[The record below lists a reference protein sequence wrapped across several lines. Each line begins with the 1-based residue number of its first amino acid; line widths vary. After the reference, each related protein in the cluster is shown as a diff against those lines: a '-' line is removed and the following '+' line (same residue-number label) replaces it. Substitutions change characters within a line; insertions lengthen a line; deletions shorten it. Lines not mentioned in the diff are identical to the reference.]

1 VVNEALK
8 AYSERSLMITQNS
21 IKLNWAKFTGNPE
34 THTLEA
40 RIFHFTCILSILLFT
55 CSIIFNYLIGLYS
68 LCLLL
73 IPSVLAVCGLFYLSK
88 IRYKHSLAVL
98 FFCIL
103 GNILF
108 VIFFLNNSGINGP
121 GLVIYVLFF
130 FLVMSIVPVKQR
142 LLWVGV
148 NITVAILLISY
159 QYEHPLAVQLKYRD
173 NLSRSLDFAYVYF
186 FSLLIVYFIITSI
199 IDSHNREKTLAENRA
214 ELLELSNQS
223 KNKLFSILA
232 HDLRSPL
239 NSIQNFL
246 EMSLEEH
253 LDEAEKKIIHSSLL
267 KETRYTRQMLINL
280 LSWSKTQMDGVTV
293 KLIRLDLEETLES
306 TILMQASLAEEKSIV
321 INNLIAKGIHVV
333 ADHDMLELVIRNL
346 INNSIKFTAIGGEIN
361 VCSEDHGKECWI
373 KVQDNGVGITKMN
386 EKNIFSL
393 QSESTYGT
401 NNEKGVGLGLVLCK
415 EFILL
420 QHGKIWVES
429 TLDVGTSFFISLQLA
444 EELN

>member
-1 VVNEALK
+1 
-8 AYSERSLMITQNS
+8 MITRDR
-21 IKLNWAKFTGNPE
+21 IKSNWTVLTGSPE

-40 RIFHFTCILSILLFT
+40 RIFHITCIFTIILFS
-55 CSIIFNYLIGLYS
+55 CSIFFNYYIGLYTLS
-68 LCLLL
+68 LLL
-73 IPSVLAVCGLFYLSK
+73 IPSVFIACGLYYLSK
-88 IRYKHSLAVL
+88 FKYQHSLAV
-98 FFCIL
+98 FVFCVL

-108 VIFFLNNSGINGP
+108 IIFFLNNSGINGP
-121 GLVIYVLFF
+121 SLVIYMLFF

-142 LLWVGV
+142 FVWVVV
-148 NITVAILLISY
+148 NIIVAILLITY
-159 QYEHPLAVQLKYRD
+159 QYHYPEAVPVKHRDSLA
-173 NLSRSLDFAYVYF
+173 RSVDFAYVYF
-186 FSLLIVYFIITSI
+186 FTLLIVYFIITSI
-199 IDSHNREKTLAENRA
+199 INSYNREKTLAENRA

-253 LDEAEKKIIHSSLL
+253 ITETEKKVIHSSLL
-267 KETRYTRQMLINL
+267 RETRYTRQMLINL

-293 KLIRLDLEETLES
+293 NLTTLDLQETLES
-306 TILMQASLAEEKSIV
+306 TILLQASLAEEKGIL
-321 INNLIAKGIHVV
+321 INNLIQEDKQVI

-346 INNSIKFTAIGGEIN
+346 INNAIKFTSFGGEIN
-361 VCSEDHGKECWI
+361 IFSEDHGSECWI
-373 KVQDNGVGITKMN
+373 CVQDNGVGITKTN
-386 EKNIFSL
+386 EQNIFSL

-420 QHGKIWVES
+420 QRGKIWVES
-429 TLDVGTSFFISLQLA
+429 EPGVGTTFFISLKLG
-444 EELN
+444 

>member
-1 VVNEALK
+1 
-8 AYSERSLMITQNS
+8 MITRDR
-21 IKLNWAKFTGNPE
+21 IKSNWTVLTGSPE

-40 RIFHFTCILSILLFT
+40 RIFHITCIFTIILFS
-55 CSIIFNYLIGLYS
+55 CSIFFNYYIGLYTLS
-68 LCLLL
+68 LLL
-73 IPSVLAVCGLFYLSK
+73 IPSVFIACGLYYLSK
-88 IRYKHSLAVL
+88 FKYQHSLAV
-98 FFCIL
+98 FVFCVL

-108 VIFFLNNSGINGP
+108 IIFFLNNSGINGP
-121 GLVIYVLFF
+121 SLVIYMLFF

-142 LLWVGV
+142 FVWVVV
-148 NITVAILLISY
+148 NIIVAILLITY
-159 QYEHPLAVQLKYRD
+159 QYHYPEAVPVKHRDSLA
-173 NLSRSLDFAYVYF
+173 RSVDFAYVYF
-186 FSLLIVYFIITSI
+186 FTLLIVYFIITSI
-199 IDSHNREKTLAENRA
+199 INSYNREKTLAENRA

-253 LDEAEKKIIHSSLL
+253 ITETEKKVIHSSLL
-267 KETRYTRQMLINL
+267 RETRYTRQMLINL

-293 KLIRLDLEETLES
+293 NLTTLDLQKTLES
-306 TILMQASLAEEKSIV
+306 TILLQASLAEEKGIL
-321 INNLIAKGIHVV
+321 INNLIQEDKQVI

-346 INNSIKFTAIGGEIN
+346 INNAIKFTSFGGEIN
-361 VCSEDHGKECWI
+361 ISSEDHGSECWI
-373 KVQDNGVGITKMN
+373 CVQDNGVGITKTN
-386 EKNIFSL
+386 EQNIFSL

-420 QHGKIWVES
+420 QRGKIWVES
-429 TLDVGTSFFISLQLA
+429 EPGVGTTFFISLKLG
-444 EELN
+444 